1 MREVWS
7 RLRRWLGSRLGWWAL
22 VTTGLTVVSRE
33 EVTMNLTRS
42 RSGPAGDLA
51 EATGGLHPAR
61 GIARTAGLLLILAT
75 AAVMAADAV
84 EPEFAVMARHPDQ
97 LATSLL
103 LRIVAAGASVGIAI
117 SLYPLLRKVDQAL
130 ATGSVVFRTIE
141 AVMYL
146 VGVVAVLSLLPLSE
160 QSASATGERT
170 VTIRVMV
177 HSLTTVRHSAGL
189 VAVFAFAVGALM
201 YYSLFYRAKL
211 VPRWLSVWGLLA
223 GVMIF
228 IACLLSL
235 FRSTPVSDY
244 VLLAAPLFLQE
255 IVLGVWLLTRG
266 FNMAQL
272 TTSESAHVGT
282 SNQATPGGD

>member
-1 MREVWS
+1 
-7 RLRRWLGSRLGWWAL
+7 
-22 VTTGLTVVSRE
+22 
-33 EVTMNLTRS
+33 MNLTRS
-42 RSGPAGDLA
+42 RSRPVVDSA
-51 EATGGLHPAR
+51 EATGESHPER
-61 GIARTAGLLLILAT
+61 RIARTSGLLLILAT

-84 EPEFAVMARHPDQ
+84 EPEFAMMARHPAQ

-103 LRIVAAGASVGIAI
+103 LRMVAAAASVGIAI

-146 VGVVAVLSLLPLSE
+146 AGVVAVLTLLPLSE
-160 QSASATGERT
+160 QSASATGEQA

-177 HSLTTVRHSAGL
+177 DSLATVRHSAGL
-189 VAVFAFAVGALM
+189 IAVFAFAAGALM
-201 YYSLFYRAKL
+201 YYTVFFRAKL

-223 GVMIF
+223 GVLIL

-235 FRSTPVSDY
+235 YRSTPVSDY
-244 VLLAAPLFLQE
+244 IFLAAPLFLQE

-266 FNMAQL
+266 FDMAQL
-272 TTSESAHVGT
+272 TASGNAHVGT
-282 SNQATPGGD
+282 SNQPTAASD